1 MASDDKS
8 KVTVDSI
15 LAKLSPEEK
24 KVIEQAQRTVEARA
38 KKKSV
43 QRRLDDDDRKCIREC
58 LKKAGCKDKKLALN
72 DARTIALH
80 WVLTEHSKE
89 FGQYINGLLHG
100 VVATSE
106 TEKVESPTVA
116 QPRQNVQ
123 QGSYKRPVGQGNQ

>member
-58 LKKAGCKDKKLALN
+58 LKKAGCKDKKLYRQSVEEELI
-72 DARTIALH
+72 RQRI
-80 WVLTEHSKE
+80 LT
-89 FGQYINGLLHG
+89 
-100 VVATSE
+100 
-106 TEKVESPTVA
+106 
-116 QPRQNVQ
+116 
-123 QGSYKRPVGQGNQ
+123 SYC